1 MYRAILRPAIA
12 ASAVVA
18 LLGTALWAANPAT
31 AAGDTDIEA
40 SARLLAQRAMIV
52 DTHIDV
58 HFRLQGKWSDVTK
71 ATADGDFDY
80 ERARK
85 GGLDIPFMSI
95 YTPAELEAEG
105 GSYEL
110 ANRLIDS
117 VEALVGRA
125 PDRFMIVRSPDDAD
139 EAVRTGKIGMAL
151 GLENGAPIEA
161 KIENLQYFYDR
172 GIRYITLA
180 HGLTNHIADSSYDV
194 NRKWHGLG
202 PFGLEVVAEMN
213 RLGIMVDISHV
224 SDESAAHVLR
234 VSRAPVIASHSSARH
249 FTPGFERNISD
260 ELIVALA
267 KNGGVV
273 QINFGSTFL
282 TEKANLWSKAMNEAR
297 DAWISESGNAKN
309 SDAAK
314 GWLEDYRSKHSLP
327 YASLSDVAD
336 HIDYVAKLVGVE
348 HVGIGSDF
356 DGVGDTLPTGL
367 KDVSTYPALI
377 AELMRRGYTVPQLEG
392 ILGGNL
398 MRVWREVEKVAAAT
412 SKLAG

>member
-1 MYRAILRPAIA
+1 MAEF
-12 ASAVVA
+12 VVAA
-18 LLGTALWAANPAT
+18 LLGATVLAATPASLFGAEDTA
-31 AAGDTDIEA
+31 IEA

-58 HFRLQGKWSDVTK
+58 PFRLQEKWKDVTK
-71 ATADGDFDY
+71 ATDDGDFDY
-80 ERARK
+80 ERARR

-125 PDRFMIVRSPDDAD
+125 PDRFMIVRSPADAD
-139 EAVRTGKIGMAL
+139 EAVRLGKIGMAM
-151 GLENGAPIEA
+151 GLENGSPIEA
-161 KIENLQYFYDR
+161 KVENLQYFYDR

-180 HGLTNHIADSSYDV
+180 HGLTNHIADSSYDE
-194 NRKWHGLG
+194 NRRWHGLG

-234 VSRAPVIASHSSARH
+234 ISRAPVIASHSSARH

-273 QINFGSTFL
+273 QINFGSAFL
-282 TEKANLWSKAMNEAR
+282 TAEANAWSIARNKAR
-297 DAWISESGNAKN
+297 DAWVEESGHAKD
-309 SDAAK
+309 SAEAEAWMK
-314 GWLEDYRSKHSLP
+314 DYLLKHP
-327 YASLSDVAD
+327 VPFASLSDVAD
-336 HIDYVAKLVGVE
+336 HIDYVAKMAGVE
-348 HVGIGSDF
+348 HVGLGSDY

-377 AELMRRGYTVPQLEG
+377 AELMRRDYTVPQIEG

-398 MRVWREVEKVAAAT
+398 MRVWREVEKVSAEI
-412 SKLAG
+412 SKNPG